1 MTINKILP
9 NYTDWNQRI
18 FGEKINELVDAVN
31 SLTGG
36 EKEKCSDPRGNELCT
51 DGINTYHQFN
61 TTEPGYKCSY
71 CNQKAPKK
79 PEPKSNTLRE
89 TLAKIMREYPSSDLN
104 SLETADQIL
113 SLVKVHL
120 EKEVAKASTPGEYVY
135 TENIKQIIRNL

>member
-1 MTINKILP
+1 MTI
-9 NYTDWNQRI
+9 
-18 FGEKINELVDAVN
+18 EKIKYGRVVDSELIQIKDTLNQVIDVVN

-36 EKEKCSDPRGNELCT
+36 EKERCTDPRGNQLCT

-61 TTEPGYKCSY
+61 TTEPGYKCPY
-71 CNQKAPKK
+71 CNKKAPKK

-89 TLAKIMREYPSSDLN
+89 KLGLIAFDGEV
-104 SLETADQIL
+104 EEIL

>member
-1 MTINKILP
+1 MTI
-9 NYTDWNQRI
+9 
-18 FGEKINELVDAVN
+18 EKIKYGRVVDSELIQIKDTLNQVIDVVN

-36 EKEKCSDPRGNELCT
+36 EKERCTDPRGNQLCT

-61 TTEPGYKCSY
+61 TTEPGYKCPY

-89 TLAKIMREYPSSDLN
+89 KLGLIAFDGEV
-104 SLETADQIL
+104 EEIL

>member
-1 MTINKILP
+1 MTI
-9 NYTDWNQRI
+9 
-18 FGEKINELVDAVN
+18 EKITLSNELTPAGMVLVGKVHEIIDVVN

-36 EKEKCSDPRGNELCT
+36 EKERCTDPRGNQLCT

-61 TTEPGYKCSY
+61 TTEPGYKCPY
-71 CNQKAPKK
+71 CNKKAPKK

-89 TLAKIMREYPSSDLN
+89 KLGLIAFDGEV
-104 SLETADQIL
+104 EEIL

>member
-1 MTINKILP
+1 MTI
-9 NYTDWNQRI
+9 
-18 FGEKINELVDAVN
+18 EKITVVNFLAKGEQLIASRLNQVIDVVN

-36 EKEKCSDPRGNELCT
+36 EKERCTDPRGNQLCT

-61 TTEPGYKCSY
+61 TTEPGYKCPY
-71 CNQKAPKK
+71 CNKKAPKK

-89 TLAKIMREYPSSDLN
+89 KLGLIAFDGEV
-104 SLETADQIL
+104 EEIL